1 MAKITIKE
9 AEQLLER
16 TTTTNKMLQDNG
28 QTPVAI
34 GFTGAPG
41 IGKTAIVEQFAK
53 KHGMTF
59 VKVSLHEFEEV
70 GDLVGLPIKEFCIT
84 HKQTGK
90 KIWVSEQ
97 MLSSIN
103 NEKWK
108 KTNEPPRTTYAKPA
122 WVPTEFNENGTIVL
136 LDDYARSSSMLIQ
149 ATMELINTGRYSTWE
164 LPKYTTI
171 VLTANPDDG
180 QFNVQSMDDAQ
191 KTRYME
197 FEIDFEIDPWTRWA
211 ESAGIDS
218 RAINFAMNYSDELFR
233 EKNGVKIANP
243 RSFVTF
249 CKAIS
254 GIKNWKDELE
264 LIMLFSK
271 GCFNDKDNAVG
282 RIFTVFVNN
291 GYDKLISP
299 KDIFDKGWDTVV
311 YPKLKEALYG
321 KDINFESYNP
331 AIASM
336 MSTRIVNYI
345 DVYFDKPGYV
355 SAPVN
360 DRLVEIF
367 ESRLFSE
374 DLNFYIIKSIVSK
387 HPKQCAKLLQNPDI
401 TSKVIL

>member
-1 MAKITIKE
+1 
-9 AEQLLER
+9 
-16 TTTTNKMLQDNG
+16 
-28 QTPVAI
+28 
-34 GFTGAPG
+34 
-41 IGKTAIVEQFAK
+41 
-53 KHGMTF
+53 
-59 VKVSLHEFEEV
+59 
-70 GDLVGLPIKEFCIT
+70 
-84 HKQTGK
+84 
-90 KIWVSEQ
+90 
-97 MLSSIN
+97 
-103 NEKWK
+103 
-108 KTNEPPRTTYAKPA
+108 
-122 WVPTEFNENGTIVL
+122 
-136 LDDYARSSSMLIQ
+136 
-149 ATMELINTGRYSTWE
+149 
-164 LPKYTTI
+164 
-171 VLTANPDDG
+171 
-180 QFNVQSMDDAQ
+180 MDDAQ

-197 FEIDFEIDPWTRWA
+197 FEIDFEIDPWARWA

-387 HPKQCAKLLQNPDI
+387 HPKQCAKLLQNPNI